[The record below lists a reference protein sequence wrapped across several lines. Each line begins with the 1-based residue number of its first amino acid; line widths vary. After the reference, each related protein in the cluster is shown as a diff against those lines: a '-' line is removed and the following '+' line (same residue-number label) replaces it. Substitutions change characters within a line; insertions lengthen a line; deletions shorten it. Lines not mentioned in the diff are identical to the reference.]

1 VTVFEVWAP
10 DHDRIELV
18 LGDRR
23 VPMTPVDPG
32 SSSPGA
38 LAAHREGWWAAE
50 VDDAGAGTHYR
61 YSVDGG
67 PPRPDPRSRW
77 QPEGIDGPSAVV
89 DHAAFAWTDGAWT
102 GRRLASSVLYEM
114 HIGTFSPEATFDG
127 AIDHLDHLVDL
138 GVDAIEIL
146 PVAEFGG
153 DRGWGYD
160 GVLLWAP
167 HHAYGGP
174 DGFKRLVDAA
184 HARGIA
190 VVLDVVYNHLGPA
203 GNYLGEYGP
212 YFTDRYATPWGSA
225 INVDG
230 DGSDEVRRFIM
241 DNACAWL
248 DDYHVDGLRL
258 DAVHAIIDQ
267 SALHLLEEMA
277 GRVGALEDRLGRTK
291 WLIAES
297 DRNDPRLV
305 ASTEAGGWGLDAT
318 WSDDFHHALHSA
330 LSGDRDGYYVD
341 YGSLALLART
351 LRHVYAYGRDW
362 SPFRRRHHGR
372 PAGDLPGTRFLGYA
386 QNHDQIGNRAVGER
400 LAALVS
406 PGRLKIAAALVLTA
420 PFVPMLFQGEEWA
433 ASTPWIYFTDH
444 RDPDLGRAVSDGRR
458 REFGAFGWAPDDVP
472 DPQDPESW
480 RRSLLDWDE
489 VHEGGH
495 AEMLAWHRTLLQLRR
510 TVGDLSDGRRQSIVV
525 SSSEEEQWLRMDRGA
540 VTVVCNLS
548 GDERSFAMDGTVLLA
563 GSEAGVALGPSGAG
577 GVVAG
582 AGGVVAGAGGVVS
595 GAGGV
600 VAGASGPVAGAGGV
614 GAGASGAVS
623 GAGGGTLVL
632 PADSVA
638 VVGPAAGGA

>member
-10 DHDRIELV
+10 DHDRVELV
-18 LGDRR
+18 LDDRR
-23 VPMTPVDPG
+23 VAMAPVDPRG
-32 SSSPGA
+32 VSTGP
-38 LAAHREGWWAAE
+38 REGWWRAE
-50 VDDAGAGTHYR
+50 VDDAGPGTLYR
-61 YSVDGG
+61 YSLDGG
-67 PPRPDPRSRW
+67 PQRPDPRSRW
-77 QPEGIDGPSAVV
+77 QPDGIDGPSAVV
-89 DHAAFAWTDGAWT
+89 DHAAFAWSDSGWKGA
-102 GRRLASSVLYEM
+102 RLASSVLYEL
-114 HIGTFSPEATFDG
+114 HVGTWSPEGTFDG
-127 AIDHLDHLVDL
+127 AVGHLDHLVEL

-174 DGFKRLVDAA
+174 DGLKRLVDAA

-225 INVDG
+225 VNVDG
-230 DGSDEVRRFIM
+230 AGSDEVRRFII

-277 GRVGALEDRLGRTK
+277 DTVAALSDRLGRTK

-362 SPFRRRHHGR
+362 SPFRHRHHGR

-386 QNHDQIGNRAVGER
+386 QNHDQVGNRAVGER

-406 PGRLKIAAALVLTA
+406 TGRLKIAAALVLTS
-420 PFVPMLFQGEEWA
+420 PFVPMLFQGEEWG
-433 ASTPWIYFTDH
+433 ASTPWLYFTDH
-444 RDPDLGRAVSDGRR
+444 RDVELGHAVSDGRR
-458 REFGAFGWAPDDVP
+458 QEFSAFGWAPEDVP
-472 DPQDPESW
+472 DPQDAESW
-480 RRSLLDWDE
+480 RRSILDWDE
-489 VHEGGH
+489 AGTGVH
-495 AEMLAWHRTLLQLRR
+495 AELLEWHRTLIDLRR
-510 TVGDLSDGRRQSIVV
+510 THPVLSDGRRETITVD
-525 SSSEEEQWLRMDRGA
+525 SSDEEQWLRMDRGA
-540 VTVVCNLS
+540 LTVICNLAAETQALQI
-548 GDERSFAMDGTVLLA
+548 GGADLLA
-563 GSEAGVALGPSGAG
+563 GSEVGVGVEPD
-577 GVVAG
+577 GVV
-582 AGGVVAGAGGVVS
+582 
-595 GAGGV
+595 
-600 VAGASGPVAGAGGV
+600 
-614 GAGASGAVS
+614 
-623 GAGGGTLVL
+623 VL
-632 PADSVA
+632 PPDSVA
-638 VVGPAAGGA
+638 VVSRTPRPA